1 MKTNGLNM
9 IMCVFSLVCTRRDV
23 YAIGGLGR
31 GKAWKGGG
39 GRGGQETGVPHAHQ
53 AGTLSPLG
61 YSFSFLARACNFS
74 TSKGLS

>member
-1 MKTNGLNM
+1 MQLG
-9 IMCVFSLVCTRRDV
+9 VS
-23 YAIGGLGR
+23 GGVKPG
-31 GKAWKGGG
+31 KGGG

-53 AGTLSPLG
+53 AGTLPPLG